1 MGKHTSGGGR
11 KSRLGRVASSS
22 LSPTLSF
29 DNDSAA
35 LAFMNE
41 NYPSRL
47 PYKASESIYLY
58 TSNQNGMYAAINGAL
73 RNGKVGDLPRQR
85 KEVLD
90 GLDAAFRL
98 DSSVISHSLSAYRG
112 FGAYSQKMATMQAGD
127 TFTDNGFVSASVL
140 PSLTW
145 GDSRLVEIRVKP
157 GTRAVWAAPHAIQ
170 PNEGEL
176 ILNRGS
182 RFRVVSPATNTAPMV
197 IEVL

>member
-11 KSRLGRVASSS
+11 KIRLGRVASPS

-35 LAFMNE
+35 LSFMNE

-112 FGAYSQKMATMQAGD
+112 FGAYSQKMATMRAGD

>member
-11 KSRLGRVASSS
+11 KVRMGRVQNSSS
-22 LSPTLSF
+22 LSFP
-29 DNDSAA
+29 NDEAA
-35 LAFMNE
+35 LAFMNA

-58 TSNQNGMYAAINGAL
+58 TSNQNGVYAAVNGAL
-73 RNGKVGDLPRQR
+73 RNNTVNDLHKQR
-85 KEVLD
+85 KDVID
-90 GLDAAFRL
+90 GLDAAFRHP
-98 DSSVISHSLSAYRG
+98 DSVINHNITVYRG
-112 FGAYSQKMATMQAGD
+112 FGGYSQKLTNMQAGD

-145 GDSRLVEIRVKP
+145 GESRLVEIRLKP

-176 ILNRGS
+176 ILNRGTS
-182 RFRVVSPATNTAPMV
+182 FRVLSPATSVAPMV
-197 IEVL
+197 LEVL